1 MCVCVCILI
10 RVIFLKRERQTKK
23 CQKSLKE
30 KKSRIG
36 KKKNSKSETARAAF
50 PAFCSQRVDN
60 IASAR
65 SRFLSISFSRDK
77 NNAISSREGRR
88 RRRRTTTPKF
98 EKIRRG
104 RRAWEKKSQERAF
117 SNSNSLERERE
128 TDTHTQTERE
138 REKREREKTNRTLL
152 PRSKQSGARARSFL
166 ERAYVRAAP
175 RFGMEISAQTVSF
188 LFHFF

>member
-1 MCVCVCILI
+1 MLWPYFVCVCVCILI

-138 REKREREKTNRTLL
+138 REKRERENESNLITSFKT
-152 PRSKQSGARARSFL
+152 
-166 ERAYVRAAP
+166 ERCACA
-175 RFGMEISAQTVSF
+175 FVSRESLRESSPAF
-188 LFHFF
+188 WNGD

>member
-1 MCVCVCILI
+1 MSKK
-10 RVIFLKRERQTKK
+10 FKR
-23 CQKSLKE
+23 

-117 SNSNSLERERE
+117 SNSNSLERERDRH
-128 TDTHTQTERE
+128 THTHTQRERE
-138 REKREREKTNRTLL
+138 RERENESNLTSFKTERCACAFVSRESLRESSPAFWN
-152 PRSKQSGARARSFL
+152 GD
-166 ERAYVRAAP
+166 
-175 RFGMEISAQTVSF
+175 
-188 LFHFF
+188 